1 MIFTAADM
9 LASLSLLACLLQLT
23 SLLMLAS
30 LLLLLFGTL
39 LLIASL
45 LLLSLLLLAWYC
57 RLWSCWGLC
66 CLASKLLQAAQ
77 LLLCPTVAAI
87 FADVPTVAGVLGT
100 LLLQLFCCWCPYRC
114 EIPAVAGT
122 ACVCYT
128 HCSIPADPSGPHIKA

>member
-1 MIFTAADM
+1 M
-9 LASLSLLACLLQLT
+9 LASTVVSIPSVTNDPAASPFLSFCCCLDPAGIPTVLT
-23 SLLMLAS
+23 YQ
-30 LLLLLFGTL
+30 
-39 LLIASL
+39 L